1 MTSLLS
7 RTPVTKK
14 FVPLG
19 YSSVSLGID
28 GLPYLHSPDRSL
40 LPCEDSGPGNRMPDF
55 LVIVAKVAE
64 MTVVMST
71 EEDILMLDLSIIY
84 EDLGT
89 VGMDLEFSK
98 Y

>member
-1 MTSLLS
+1 ML
-7 RTPVTKK
+7 
-14 FVPLG
+14 
-19 YSSVSLGID
+19 
-28 GLPYLHSPDRSL
+28 
-40 LPCEDSGPGNRMPDF
+40 DF
-55 LVIVAKVAE
+55 LVAKVAE